1 MKPVLLPVALSALVT
16 FSAGAETVDHARHYR
31 ACMVLVQRD
40 PDAAFDAAVNWAEM
54 GGGDA
59 ARHCLAAA
67 LMGKGRYGE
76 AAERFRALA
85 RDIKAD
91 AAMKGDL
98 LGHAGQAWLMA
109 GQAGLAYGAL
119 TTALELKPDDSE
131 LLLDRSA
138 ALAGLGSHAE
148 AVADLDRVIAME
160 PGRADAW
167 VFRASAKRL
176 NDDLEGAAADAER
189 ALELE
194 SLHTEGLLERGIIR
208 RLRGDQPGAR
218 QDWMLVI
225 NSARG
230 TAAAD
235 AARANLEKMDVRTE
249 K

>member
-1 MKPVLLPVALSALVT
+1 MKPLLLLVVLSVLVGVAAR
-16 FSAGAETVDHARHYR
+16 AAEVDHAHHYR
-31 ACMVLVQRD
+31 ACMILVQRD
-40 PDAAFDAAVNWAEM
+40 PDAAFDAAVNWGEL

-67 LMGKGRYGE
+67 LMGKGRHAE
-76 AAERFRALA
+76 AAGRFQSLA
-85 RDIKAD
+85 EEIKAEP
-91 AAMKGDL
+91 AMKADL

-109 GQAGLAYGAL
+109 GRAGLAYGAL
-119 TTALELKPDDSE
+119 TTALELKPDDAD

-138 ALAGLGSHAE
+138 ALAALGSYAE
-148 AVADLDRVIAME
+148 AVADLDRVIEVE
-160 PGRADAW
+160 PGRADGW

-176 NDDLEGAAADAER
+176 IDDLDGAQADAER
-189 ALELE
+189 ALQLE
-194 SLHTEGLLERGIIR
+194 SLHPEGLLERGIIR
-208 RLRGDQPGAR
+208 RLGGDEAGAR

-235 AARANLEKMDVRTE
+235 AARANIEKMDVRTD

>member
-1 MKPVLLPVALSALVT
+1 MKPVFLVFVIAVLVT
-16 FSAGAETVDHARHYR
+16 ASARAAEVDHAQHYR
-31 ACMVLVQRD
+31 ACMILVQRD
-40 PDAAFDAAVNWAEM
+40 PDAAFDAAVNWAEL

-67 LMGKGRYGE
+67 LMGKGQYAE
-76 AAERFRALA
+76 AAGRFRALA
-85 RDIKAD
+85 QDIKAE
-91 AAMKGDL
+91 AVMKADL

-109 GQAGLAYGAL
+109 GQPGLAYGAL
-119 TTALELKPDDSE
+119 TTALELKPDDAE
-131 LLLDRSA
+131 LLMDRSA
-138 ALAGLGSHAE
+138 ALAGLGSYAE
-148 AVADLDRVIAME
+148 AVADLDRVIAGD
-160 PGRADAW
+160 PGRTDAW

-176 NDDLEGAAADAER
+176 NDDLEGAATDAGR

-194 SLHTEGLLERGIIR
+194 SLHPEGLLERGIIR
-208 RLRGDQPGAR
+208 RLRGDQAGAR